1 MPRFA
6 SLSGMAHQTAEGR
19 QAGSCTRFPGGAATM
34 VLMDTG
40 TDLLLLAID
49 PDSGQTRFGPRLSY
63 ALPVAELT
71 DLVRAGRLGLDENN
85 LVVINA
91 KPTGET
97 QADSA
102 LAVLAANSGPVSVT
116 SWVKWRGPRRIDPYL
131 HAAVDAGIVH
141 IVTAGSPGRKLISVD
156 DAEPIKSA
164 TRKLMAV
171 LDEPEASFADIAFA
185 VLAGTAGLAG
195 PHLHGWDRRRHR
207 ARLSALDH
215 AGPGDVATSVLHA
228 GAKAA
233 RRLARRAGL
242 DPRTID
248 QQIGLTPAGRDA
260 AIFLGGQV

>member
-1 MPRFA
+1 MV
-6 SLSGMAHQTAEGR
+6 
-19 QAGSCTRFPGGAATM
+19 

-71 DLVRAGRLGLDENN
+71 DLVQAGRLGLDENN

-91 KPTGET
+91 KPTGQA

-102 LAVLAANSGPVSVT
+102 LTVLAEHPEPLSVG

-131 HAAVDAGIVH
+131 HDAVDAGIVH
-141 IVTAGSPGRKLISVD
+141 IVTAGSPERTVISVD
-156 DAEPIKSA
+156 DAERIRSA
-164 TRKLMAV
+164 TRKLIAV
-171 LDEPEASFADIAFA
+171 LDEPEASFADTAFA
-185 VLAGTAGLAG
+185 VLAGTAGLTG

-215 AGPGDVATSVLHA
+215 AGPGEVATSVLRA
-228 GAKAA
+228 GAEAA
-233 RRLARRAGL
+233 RRLAKRAGL

-248 QQIGLTPAGRDA
+248 QQIGLTPAARTA
-260 AIFLGGQV
+260 AIFLGGHL

>member
-1 MPRFA
+1 MV
-6 SLSGMAHQTAEGR
+6 
-19 QAGSCTRFPGGAATM
+19 

-63 ALPVAELT
+63 ALPVGELT
-71 DLVRAGRLGLDENN
+71 DLVRAGRLGLEENN
-85 LVVINA
+85 LVVISA
-91 KPTGET
+91 KPTGQA

-102 LAVLAANSGPVSVT
+102 LTVLAEHSGPLSVA
-116 SWVKWRGPRRIDPYL
+116 SWVRWRGPRRIDPYL

-141 IVTAGSPGRKLISVD
+141 IVTAGSPERKLISVD
-156 DAEPIKSA
+156 DAGPIRSA
-164 TRKLMAV
+164 MRKLIAV

-185 VLAGTAGLAG
+185 VLADTAGLAG
-195 PHLHGWDRRRHR
+195 PHLPGWDRRRHR

-215 AGPGDVATSVLHA
+215 AGPGEVAASVLRT

-248 QQIGLTPAGRDA
+248 QQIGLTPAARTA
-260 AIFLGGQV
+260 ASFPDGHI